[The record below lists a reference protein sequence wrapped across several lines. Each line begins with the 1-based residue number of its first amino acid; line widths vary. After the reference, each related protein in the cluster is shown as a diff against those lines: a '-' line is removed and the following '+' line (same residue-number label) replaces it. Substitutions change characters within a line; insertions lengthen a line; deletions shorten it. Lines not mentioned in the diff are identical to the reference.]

1 MENSKGEFLGDANSL
16 LLFSWKMEI
25 FMIQLKKNI
34 DFVNWK
40 EKSNMTISLFS
51 INIECKFFEIIA

>member
-1 MENSKGEFLGDANSL
+1 MQILS
-16 LLFSWKMEI
+16 LFSWKMEI